1 MGIERQTE
9 RERDGYR
16 EIEEGEQQIRKK
28 WVERK
33 REREREHAYKN
44 GLVERN
50 NKIIEKI
57 DYLNKRGVFC
67 KSGCVK

>member
-1 MGIERQTE
+1 ME
-9 RERDGYR
+9 RE
-16 EIEEGEQQIRKK
+16 
-28 WVERK
+28 

-57 DYLNKRGVFC
+57 DYLNKRVVFC